1 MKDLQ
6 LKAEIRTKTGKKVKI
21 LRKEGFVPAVV
32 YGHKTENIPLK
43 IKYRD
48 FKKIYE
54 KAGESTLIELQI
66 IPRQKGSETE
76 TSKSEV
82 KKVLIHNVQF
92 DPLTDKFFHVDFYQV
107 KMTEKITAEVALKF
121 VGDAPAVKNKGGIL
135 VKNTDK
141 LQVECLPQ
149 DLIHDIEVDI
159 GKINELDDSIYVRDL
174 PIPKGIN
181 ILAGPDE
188 PIATVV
194 SPSTQEE
201 EKEEEEIK
209 PEEVE
214 EVKPTEE
221 VSDEEKK
228 KGQS

>member
-6 LKAEIRTKTGKKVKI
+6 LKAEIRTKTGKKVKN
-21 LRKEGFVPAVV
+21 LRKEGFIPAIV
-32 YGHKTENIPLK
+32 YGHKIKNIPLK

-54 KAGESTLIELQI
+54 KTGESTLIELQI
-66 IPRQKGSETE
+66 IPRQKGGEAE
-76 TSKSEV
+76 ISKSEV

-149 DLIHDIEVDI
+149 DLIHDIKVDI

-194 SPSTQEE
+194 SPSVQEE
-201 EKEEEEIK
+201 EKEEEIK

-214 EVKPTEE
+214 KVKPAEE
-221 VSDEEKK
+221 VSGEEKK
-228 KGQS
+228 KE